1 MSRDGKPRKRIAAII
16 INIILL
22 IIVICLII
30 WVLFGGNMNSQAV
43 EQQSSSI
50 DTQSKLE
57 DKFQIDGYDI
67 NNPNVILNPY
77 GNSPLTALVMFQTKA
92 AVSPT
97 VTIHGHDELTTYQ
110 HTFDQSTNHYL
121 PIYGLYADT
130 DNQVTITYQED
141 DQTIKRDLTITT
153 KPLPDD
159 LALPTDVSANRQQL
173 TNDLYF
179 FTPSSQGY
187 AVAYDVNGD
196 VRWYLDQQATWKID
210 RLENGHLLLS
220 SDRLVNQPYYTTG
233 LYEMDLLGKIY
244 VEYQLPGGYHHD
256 YYEMPSG
263 NLLVAT
269 NDFDNEH
276 GTVEDVVVE
285 LDRNSG
291 DIVRTFDLKNILPT
305 DQGQSENWSSYD
317 WFHNNSIW
325 YDQNSNTI
333 ILSGRHQDAVIGL
346 DYNSGQLKW
355 IIGDPTNWGEDYQ
368 KYFFTPVGD
377 NFEWQWS
384 QHAAMVTPEGYVFLF
399 DNGNNKSKLKDSYV
413 PAQDSYSRG
422 VMYQIDTTN
431 MAIRQVWQYGKE
443 RGSEFYSPYISDV
456 DYLGTNH
463 YLISSGGIVKVDGQ
477 PANQPASLVT
487 GDDIS
492 LSSDTVELL
501 NDQVIFELKLPTNT
515 YRAEKMSLYSSSDN
529 NHQLT
534 KGRQLGNLGATKTS
548 QITTTLTMTG
558 KQLDNNYN
566 DHHIELTQEADRLS
580 VAGQFKRGQEV
591 NIILR
596 RGLVNRIYN
605 LRVSKKP
612 YTAMCVDLWTEQET
626 KDGIVVTKYINAQ
639 GLSGRYCI
647 YIEIDGVTYNT
658 GKYVKF

>member
-1 MSRDGKPRKRIAAII
+1 MPRDGKPRKRIAAII

-43 EQQSSSI
+43 EQQSSTI
-50 DTQSKLE
+50 DAQSKLE

-141 DQTIKRDLTITT
+141 SQTIKRDLTITT

-196 VRWYLDQQATWKID
+196 VRWYLGQQATWKID

-269 NDFDNEH
+269 NDFDNKH

-291 DIVRTFDLKNILPT
+291 DIVRTFDLKNILPS

-325 YDQNSNTI
+325 YDQDGNTI

-384 QHAAMVTPEGYVFLF
+384 QHAAMVTPEGYIFLF

-431 MAIRQVWQYGKE
+431 MAIRQAWQYGKE

-456 DYLGTNH
+456 DYLGANH

-477 PANQPASLVT
+477 SANQPASLVT
-487 GDDIS
+487 GDDID

-501 NDQVIFELKLPTNT
+501 NDQIIFELKLPTNT

-529 NHQLT
+529 NYQLT
-534 KGRQLGNLGATKTS
+534 KGRQLGSLGATKTS

-558 KQLDNNYN
+558 KQPDDNYS
-566 DHHIELTQEADRLS
+566 DHHIELVQEADRLS